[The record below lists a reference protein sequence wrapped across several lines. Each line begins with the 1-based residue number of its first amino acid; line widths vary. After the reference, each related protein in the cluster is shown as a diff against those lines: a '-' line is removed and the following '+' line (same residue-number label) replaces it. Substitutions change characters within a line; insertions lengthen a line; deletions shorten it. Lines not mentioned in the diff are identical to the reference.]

1 MITAFAF
8 AVIAA
13 TVPTGLG
20 VYAEAGYDFGG
31 ELPKAPQATCS
42 VADFGAKPNDQA
54 DDTDAFEKALEK
66 GGVITIPAGEFTLSR
81 RLFVK
86 KRGTI
91 ILGAGSTKTLLRF
104 TQPLEKLEPSPTKNA
119 GGQSTT
125 VWSWT
130 GGLLVFQGTSR
141 DGKASALMPAKRG
154 ATKLTLTKEADF
166 QAGRELVITL
176 HGDDAGK
183 LVSFLYANEPG
194 NTDKLKAPKSVELS
208 ARIAAVA
215 GNEVTLTAPLL
226 IDLPEA
232 FTPTVALAGERDE
245 YGIRGVGFR
254 LTRTPYRGHFK
265 EDGWNPLEFHDVH
278 HGWIEDVACS
288 GVDSGIF
295 ISGSHVTL
303 RRVQLDAGRKVDVA
317 GTTGHHGISLSGQA
331 HRLEEFEFKTRFHH
345 DVTFER
351 WTNGN
356 VVRAGKGV
364 DLSLDFHKEGPFANL
379 VTNVSS
385 DSGAHFF
392 ACGGGADLGLDAGGW
407 NIFWNLK
414 SRKSIG
420 QPSEDFCPDQ
430 TTFVGVDWKPAKG
443 STFKVQPLRS
453 GEPTDLWLALRAKP
467 VGR

>member
-1 MITAFAF
+1 MITTFAF

-13 TVPTGLG
+13 TVPPGLG
-20 VYAEAGYDFGG
+20 AYAEAGYDFGG

-42 VADFGAKPNDQA
+42 VADFGAKPNDKV

-66 GGVITIPAGEFTLSR
+66 GGVIAIPAGEFTLSR

-104 TQPLEKLEPSPTKNA
+104 TQSLEKLEPSPTQNA
-119 GGQSTT
+119 GGKDTT
-125 VWSWT
+125 QWSWT
-130 GGLLVFQGTSR
+130 GGLLSFRGTSR
-141 DGKASALMPAKRG
+141 EGKAVALEPAKRG
-154 ATKLTLTKEADF
+154 SAKLSTIGAGTF
-166 QAGRELVITL
+166 QAGQEVVIVL
-176 HGDDAGK
+176 RGDTEGK
-183 LVSFLYANEPG
+183 LVAFLYANDPG
-194 NTDKLKAPKSVELS
+194 NTAKLKTPKTVELS

-215 GNEVTLTAPLL
+215 GNEITLTAPLL

-232 FTPTVALAGERDE
+232 FAPTIAAAGARDE
-245 YGIRGVGFR
+245 YGIRGVAFR
-254 LTRTPYRGHFK
+254 LTAAPYRGHFK

-278 HGWIEDVACS
+278 HGWIDDISCA
-288 GVDSGIF
+288 GVDSGPF
-295 ISGSHVTL
+295 VSGAHVTV
-303 RRVQLDAGRKVDVA
+303 RRLVFESGRAASAA
-317 GTTGHHGISLSGQA
+317 GTVGHHGISFGGQA
-331 HRLEEFEFKTRFHH
+331 HRLEEFEFKTRFQH
-345 DVTFER
+345 DVTFAQ

-356 VVRAGKGV
+356 VVRAGKGA
-364 DLSLDFHKEGPFANL
+364 DLSLDFHKEGPFCNL

-392 ACGGGADLGLDAGGW
+392 ACGGGADLGQDAGGW

-414 SRKSIG
+414 SRKPIG
-420 QPSEDFCPDQ
+420 QPSDDFCPKE

-443 STFKVQPLRS
+443 SPFKVQPLRQ

-467 VGR
+467 AGR